1 MPPTISRRTINK
13 ARNARGMQLVEMVV
27 ALGLSGVFIVLLSQM
42 MSENM
47 RLGTATANDQMA
59 TAALDSLE
67 ENMLNMPYAQVA
79 ASPAT
84 EQIPV
89 VFEDEADKAILTTS
103 QIRRIP
109 LQQDLT
115 NLQVVWGGFNPFTK
129 QIGTQSR
136 WEKNAG
142 PFFKGTLYKTT
153 TSAILGNVPATKVTL
168 KLQFFDKSQNSV
180 GVKTRTREFY
190 LIDTDSVPPP
200 NSSSSGA

>member
-1 MPPTISRRTINK
+1 MPPTNRRRTTNK
-13 ARNARGMQLVEMVV
+13 MRNARGMQLVEMVV

-47 RLGTATANDQMA
+47 RLGTATATDQMA

-89 VFEDEADKAILTTS
+89 VYEDDTDKVIATTS
-103 QIRRIP
+103 FIRRIP

-115 NLQVVWGGFNPFTK
+115 NQNIAWGEFNPFLK
-129 QIGTQSR
+129 QIDISSR
-136 WEKNAG
+136 WQKGKG
-142 PFFKGTLYKTT
+142 PYFRGTLFKV
-153 TSAILGNVPATKVTL
+153 ILPLVVDNKPAAKVTL
-168 KLQFFDKSQNSV
+168 ILQFNEKTQSQS
-180 GVKTRTREFY
+180 GTRTRKREFY
-190 LIDTDSVPPP
+190 ILSDDFS
-200 NSSSSGA
+200 